1 MNLLVNRLLLKVGI
15 SLIAL
20 VLKVLPMPAG
30 AHTIDDTHG
39 HGGCSCSYTFDA
51 ATGVKKLLGI
61 SVMVTNACTLAENTV
76 LYPGESPSC
85 TCDASDARC
94 VVA

>member
-1 MNLLVNRLLLKVGI
+1 MNLLVNRLLKVGI

-20 VLKVLPMPAG
+20 VLNFLPMPTG

-39 HGGCSCSYTFDA
+39 HGGCDCSYTFDA
-51 ATGVKKLLGI
+51 ATGWKKLLGI
-61 SVMVTNACTLAENTV
+61 SVMVTNKCKLAENTV

-85 TCDASDARC
+85 TCDESGAKC